1 MDSTRQLLLAV
12 KKIVR
17 KYSINQILLVG
28 WSKWSD
34 NSIRQFD
41 ENSDKIVNDANHLD
55 QLYKMLVSHFRQV
68 TGQHHHKN
76 NNTSHSLH
84 IMIKTEKAEKARKL
98 FDDNESSVG
107 YVVCC

>member
-1 MDSTRQLLLAV
+1 MDSIRQLLLAV

-55 QLYKMLVSHFRQV
+55 QLYKMLVSHFRYLLQIV
-68 TGQHHHKN
+68 FLPN
-76 NNTSHSLH
+76 L
-84 IMIKTEKAEKARKL
+84 EKIGEIWEDSTNWIRSA
-98 FDDNESSVG
+98 NSS
-107 YVVCC
+107 